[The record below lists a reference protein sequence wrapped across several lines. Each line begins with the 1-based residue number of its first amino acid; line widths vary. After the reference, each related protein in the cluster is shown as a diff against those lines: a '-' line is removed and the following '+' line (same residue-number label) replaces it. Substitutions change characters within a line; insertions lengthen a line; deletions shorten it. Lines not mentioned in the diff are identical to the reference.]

1 MLGSG
6 VGLEAENLTLP
17 WGGTGA
23 GRLRGIGTAMCW
35 RCGVLSRKEECVF
48 FHREINNS
56 PGMSGLPASGEGL
69 VLASQGLPAAVV
81 SGHGACSEPACRG
94 RGHHLLW
101 GPLVSVAL
109 PHGQAVGALQPW
121 GRSCLPSWGAFSC
134 LPQQGLIQKHCLEH
148 TGVLREGISILPG
161 SRSRAGIAA
170 ILLGHPWNRIAPY
183 RAGSPPLQCQTF
195 PFPLQ
200 GPCKGSTAKS
210 WGFPSLCLP
219 PSPDCSRGWLRAQG
233 GSAHPCQLYPTLLG
247 TEGLPSPMAGCNKLL
262 APTSSPAVAMVLQ
275 VQPHARNSKGAMWV
289 GDGH

>member
-81 SGHGACSEPACRG
+81 SGHGACSEPACRS
-94 RGHHLLW
+94 RGHHPLW

-109 PHGQAVGALQPW
+109 PHGQVVGALQPW
-121 GRSCLPSWGAFSC
+121 GRSCLPSWGPFSC

-148 TGVLREGISILPG
+148 TGVLREGISVLPG

-170 ILLGHPWNRIAPY
+170 ILLGHPQNRIAPY
-183 RAGSPPLQCQTF
+183 RAGSPPTAVSDI
-195 PFPLQ
+195 PVPIAGTLQ
-200 GPCKGSTAKS
+200 GKHSQKL
-210 WGFPSLCLP
+210 GFPKPLP
-219 PSPDCSRGWLRAQG
+219 PPIPRLQQRLAESPGRLSTPL
-233 GSAHPCQLYPTLLG
+233 SALSHPP
-247 TEGLPSPMAGCNKLL
+247 
-262 APTSSPAVAMVLQ
+262 
-275 VQPHARNSKGAMWV
+275 
-289 GDGH
+289 GD